1 MPTSSGIK
9 SEHLEDITAR
19 RSRMLAGRVLEK
31 PTLMTNRVIAMLKL
45 LLPAIAIAIIGLTF
59 AWSQLMPEKGKF
71 RLGEA
76 SIANVGVEGV
86 VMENPRYHGVDSQN
100 HAYQIS
106 ASQAIQKNQTDKLI
120 FLEYPK
126 ADIFLRSDNWAAIN
140 SRNGIFDKSL
150 QEVKLFGDVHIYY
163 DRGFELK
170 TDSIKLDLKHGTAM
184 STDKVNAFGPGGEIQ
199 AEGLQIVQKG
209 KHVKFLGKSKAKFLV
224 SRNIGS

>member
-1 MPTSSGIK
+1 
-9 SEHLEDITAR
+9 
-19 RSRMLAGRVLEK
+19 MLAGRVLEQ

-45 LLPAIAIAIIGLTF
+45 LLPAIAIAMIGLTF

-170 TDSIKLDLKHGTAM
+170 TDSIK
-184 STDKVNAFGPGGEIQ
+184 P
-199 AEGLQIVQKG
+199 
-209 KHVKFLGKSKAKFLV
+209 V
-224 SRNIGS
+224 SYTHLPLPTKREV

>member
-1 MPTSSGIK
+1 MPTLSGTK

-19 RSRMLAGRVLEK
+19 RSRLLAGRVMEQ

-59 AWSQLMPEKGKF
+59 VWSQLMPEKGKF

-76 SIANVGVEGV
+76 SIANVGVGV

-120 FLEYPK
+120 FLEHPK
-126 ADIFLRSDNWAAIN
+126 ADIFCGQIIGQLST
-140 SRNGIFDKSL
+140 L
-150 QEVKLFGDVHIYY
+150 EM
-163 DRGFELK
+163 EL
-170 TDSIKLDLKHGTAM
+170 
-184 STDKVNAFGPGGEIQ
+184 
-199 AEGLQIVQKG
+199 
-209 KHVKFLGKSKAKFLV
+209 
-224 SRNIGS
+224 